1 MRRAFKLTRY
11 SPDMSIVL
19 GVLRDEL
26 RLLLALGFVLVLLVV
41 MGSSLIFVLEGAE
54 VGPFSSIPGAMQWA
68 LRNLTTLGNADYVP
82 SSEAGRSFGMV
93 LGIVGIVMIAMIS
106 GIFASG
112 FTNARM
118 KRHASLR
125 RFVKIQLVTHGEL
138 TPKALQIIDAQRRI
152 LGFSEPDALEIIN
165 EALEEQAGL
174 DLAALLALA
183 KRDDRML
190 LDE

>member
-1 MRRAFKLTRY
+1 M
-11 SPDMSIVL
+11 M
-19 GVLRDEL
+19 
-26 RLLLALGFVLVLLVV
+26 LLLLLVV

-54 VGPFSSIPGAMQWA
+54 TGPFSSIPGAMQWA
-68 LRNLTTLGNADYVP
+68 LRNLTTLGNANYAP
-82 SSEAGRSFGMV
+82 STEAGRSFGMV
-93 LGIVGIVMIAMIS
+93 LGIVGIVMIAMVS

-125 RFVKIQLVTHGEL
+125 RFVKIQLLIHEDL
-138 TPKALQIIDAQRRI
+138 NAKAQEAIDLQRRT

-174 DLAALLALA
+174 DIDALRALA

-190 LDE
+190 LEE